1 MYVIGEINFVGESAV
16 DLGGPK
22 REYFRLFAM
31 EAKEHLLQGP
41 PTRKFFSIDLSAVKV
56 CNLNTI

>member
-1 MYVIGEINFVGESAV
+1 MKFVGESAV

-22 REYFRLFAM
+22 REFFCLFAM

-41 PTRKFFSIDLSAVKV
+41 PTRKFFSTDVSAIKV